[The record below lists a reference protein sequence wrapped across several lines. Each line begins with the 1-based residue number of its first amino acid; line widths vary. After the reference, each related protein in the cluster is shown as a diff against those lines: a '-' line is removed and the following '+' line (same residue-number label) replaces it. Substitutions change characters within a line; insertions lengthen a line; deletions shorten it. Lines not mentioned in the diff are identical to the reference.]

1 MTVQVLIFGAAARAA
16 GTDRVAVRVMARG
29 PDQDTTT
36 AADVLKSLSEQHAS
50 LGPALV
56 GARLAVNHQFAPEH
70 QPIRSADE
78 VALISLVGG
87 G

>member
-16 GTDRVAVRVMARG
+16 GADRVAVRLTHRG
-29 PDQDTTT
+29 SDQGVATT
-36 AADVLKSLSEQHAS
+36 AEVLRSLGEQHAA

-56 GARLAVNHQFAPEH
+56 GARLAVNHQFATAD
-70 QPIRSADE
+70 QTIRSTDE